1 MPTNGGPLN
10 AAKAAPLRSNNTL
23 ILLRLAACYIQCIN
37 KPASSFAGLPANVLA
52 GILIIT

>member
-1 MPTNGGPLN
+1 
-10 AAKAAPLRSNNTL
+10 
-23 ILLRLAACYIQCIN
+23 LRLAACYIQCIN